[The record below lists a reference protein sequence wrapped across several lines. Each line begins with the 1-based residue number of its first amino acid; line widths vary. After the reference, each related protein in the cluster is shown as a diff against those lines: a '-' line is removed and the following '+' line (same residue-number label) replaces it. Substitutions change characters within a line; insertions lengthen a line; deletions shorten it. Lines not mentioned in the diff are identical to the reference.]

1 MTEKVIISKRKSVIG
16 RGVIKP
22 GEGKIFINNKSL
34 EAYSDKLLS
43 MFIKTPL
50 ILSGDIYKK
59 YNIYISVKGGGFVG
73 RINVVRSIIAKAL
86 VSKEKS
92 LRKKFIDYDRTM
104 LVDDKRITE
113 PQKPYRSAA
122 RALKQTS
129 YR

>member
-1 MTEKVIISKRKSVIG
+1 MTEKVIVAKRKTVIG
-16 RGVIKP
+16 RGLIKP

-34 EAYSDKLLS
+34 EAYNDKLLKL
-43 MFIKTPL
+43 FIQTPI
-50 ILSGDIYKK
+50 ILSGDLYKK
-59 YNIYISVKGGGFVG
+59 YNIYIFVNGGGFVG
-73 RINVVRSIIAKAL
+73 RMNVIRSIIAKAL
-86 VSKEKS
+86 VSKEKA